1 MDFDTFDN
9 LINRYMNKL
18 LLVDDKIT
26 SRDQFQLSENL
37 VSYRID
43 IQKVDIQHDVSI
55 RIPKFVDRAYIGVQ
69 GYNKLT
75 GIMDKVQIETYSGT
89 HAIGQQFLK
98 FGKLTIIGNGAI
110 ESGQY
115 RSIMI
120 CSSLVLDGDIP
131 YIGSYALCVGDK
143 CIVDI
148 QKLKDSK
155 IDTRFLY
162 VKPSGNRKQNI
173 KILCNR
179 QQYKRLMQDA
189 NFKYKGF
196 VVLSK

>member
-1 MDFDTFDN
+1 
-9 LINRYMNKL
+9 MNKL

-37 VSYRID
+37 VSYRLD
-43 IQKVDIQHDVSI
+43 IQKIDVQRDVSI
-55 RIPKFVDRAYIGVQ
+55 KIPKFVDRAYIGVQ

-89 HAIGQQFLK
+89 HDIGQQFLK

-120 CSSLVLDGDIP
+120 CGSLVLDGDIP

-148 QKLKDSK
+148 QRLKDSK
-155 IDTRFLY
+155 IDKQIYVQFLY
-162 VKPSGNRKQNI
+162 VKSCGNRKQNI

-189 NFKYKGF
+189 NFKYKG
-196 VVLSK
+196 LYY